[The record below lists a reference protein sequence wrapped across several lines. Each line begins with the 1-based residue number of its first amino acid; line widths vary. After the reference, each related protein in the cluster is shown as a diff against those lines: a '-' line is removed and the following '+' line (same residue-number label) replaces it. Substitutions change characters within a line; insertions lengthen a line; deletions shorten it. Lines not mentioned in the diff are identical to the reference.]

1 MATFTKRHFL
11 ALSAFFRQELS
22 RTSLNDRHIVRDAAL
37 HCAWML
43 RDDNQAF
50 DLVQFMR
57 DVERE
62 NGANVVGGVDDRT

>member
-1 MATFTKRHFL
+1 MATFTRRHYT
-11 ALSAFFRQELS
+11 ALSTFFNKEL
-22 RTSLNDRHIVRDAAL
+22 TSTSVNDKHIVRDIAL

-62 NGANVVGGVDDRT
+62 EAQHGARA